1 MRRWRACKGA
11 FGDVDDPMAPALIPV
26 ILAGGAGVRL
36 WPLSRQSHPKPFL
49 RLLGDR
55 TLFRQ
60 ALDRVRALGRIGVVA
75 EPPWVVCNELHR
87 FLVGQECGDAAMV
100 PGPILLEPIPR
111 NTAPAVALAAL
122 HAVRGGDDPLLL
134 VLPADHYIGDEDAFA
149 DAVHKALPSAS
160 AGGLVTF
167 GVTPTAAQTDYG
179 YIRAGGSATAA
190 RETTSPLA
198 VTEFIEKPPRQEA
211 ERMLAEGTCYWN
223 SGMFLFRASAFL
235 DELWRHQ
242 PALAQACREAMGRPS
257 EDAYRHRAG
266 GPEVHFVRPGAAFE
280 RAPAISIDHG
290 VMEHTDRA
298 WVLPVDCGWSDVGAW
313 PALRDQVSDADGN
326 VVRGDVAVLEAK
338 DSVVLAESR
347 LVAVLGIDNAVVVE
361 TPDAVLVADGSGI
374 ERVRE
379 LVEILQEAGREEAAS
394 ANRVVRPWGTYE
406 RLAAGPRHQ
415 VKRIVVHPGAALSLQ
430 THRQRSEHWVV
441 VQGSVDVTRGEDRIR
456 LEENESTYIPAGA
469 LHRLSN
475 PGSEAAE
482 LIEVQVGDYLGED
495 DIERFADNYGRA
507 DERNRG

>member
-1 MRRWRACKGA
+1 
-11 FGDVDDPMAPALIPV
+11 MAPALIPV

-36 WPLSRQSHPKPFL
+36 WPLSRVAHPKPFL

-60 ALDRVRALGRIGVVA
+60 ALDRVRALGRAGEET
-75 EPPWVVCNELHR
+75 EPPWIVCNELHR
-87 FLVGQECGDAAMV
+87 FLVGQECGDADIV
-100 PGPILLEPIPR
+100 PGPILLEPEPR

-122 HAVRGGDDPLLL
+122 HAIRGGEDPLLL
-134 VLPADHYIGDEDAFA
+134 VLPADHHIGDEDAFA
-149 DAVHKALPSAS
+149 DAVHKALPRAS
-160 AGGLVTF
+160 TGGLVTF
-167 GVTPTAAQTDYG
+167 GVTPTAAQTGYG
-179 YIRAGGSATAA
+179 YIRARGSAAGQ
-190 RETTSPLA
+190 RESTGPLA
-198 VTEFIEKPPRQEA
+198 VAEFVEKPSRQEA
-211 ERMLAEGTCYWN
+211 ERMLAEGTYHWN

-235 DELWRHQ
+235 DELGRHQ
-242 PALAQACREAMGRPS
+242 PALTRVCREAMRVPGK
-257 EDAYRHRAG
+257 DAYRHRAG
-266 GPEVHFVRPGAAFE
+266 GPEVHFLRPGAAFAQ
-280 RAPAISIDHG
+280 APAISIDHG

-298 WVLPVDCGWSDVGAW
+298 WVVPVDCGWSDVGAW
-313 PALRDQVSDADGN
+313 PALRELAADASGN
-326 VVRGDVAVLEAK
+326 VLGGDVVALEAK

-361 TPDAVLVADGSGI
+361 TPDAVLVADGSGV

-379 LVEILQEAGREEAAS
+379 LVQTLKKDGREETDS

-415 VKRIVVHPGAALSLQ
+415 VKRIVVRPGAALSLQ

-441 VQGSVDVTRGEDRIR
+441 VQGSVEVTRGEDRIR
-456 LEENESTYIPAGA
+456 LQENESTYIPAGA

-507 DERNRG
+507 DEPNRDSSVGA